1 MDEYEEYF
9 QTICKVSN
17 WDWYEERV
25 VDMSSFKN
33 GSFCLLFKDNIM
45 YYSKHYEYLYEFSL
59 DYNPTHLLT
68 LTINSELYVVI
79 RNSKSIYLYLLKD
92 EFLYKTQI
100 HLMSDI
106 DHWTKTKDNQI
117 IICSKNKISFYKIYN
132 NYIIK
137 SQNDVII
144 DEETYIEN
152 SLYFKNKKE
161 TNIKAK
167 KNSEE
172 NTNSHNLSVVKI
184 FESDDDYIIIIKQVI
199 DEIENYVGETDDC
212 PCCSYY
218 IVEQTNV
225 ILLSMVKLNKKE
237 KKMKIIYEIEF
248 KNIYKYYEPPYGE
261 YTKINSMEYF
271 DKSICDSIG
280 FSKNKVLVYI
290 PQLNNVK
297 IIDINSSFGHKYESF
312 LYTSGEDIVRY
323 KIIVI
328 SEKCFLRIK
337 YEYDKDLG
345 DIDYTELSF
354 IYNNKKNHVAKFYRN
369 LDDIPFIKKM
379 NSLLFVLTQNN
390 LTISKQIINNNDN

>member
-1 MDEYEEYF
+1 
-9 QTICKVSN
+9 
-17 WDWYEERV
+17 
-25 VDMSSFKN
+25 
-33 GSFCLLFKDNIM
+33 
-45 YYSKHYEYLYEFSL
+45 
-59 DYNPTHLLT
+59 
-68 LTINSELYVVI
+68 
-79 RNSKSIYLYLLKD
+79 
-92 EFLYKTQI
+92 
-100 HLMSDI
+100 
-106 DHWTKTKDNQI
+106 
-117 IICSKNKISFYKIYN
+117 
-132 NYIIK
+132 
-137 SQNDVII
+137 
-144 DEETYIEN
+144 
-152 SLYFKNKKE
+152 
-161 TNIKAK
+161 
-167 KNSEE
+167 
-172 NTNSHNLSVVKI
+172 
-184 FESDDDYIIIIKQVI
+184 
-199 DEIENYVGETDDC
+199 
-212 PCCSYY
+212 
-218 IVEQTNV
+218 
-225 ILLSMVKLNKKE
+225 
-237 KKMKIIYEIEF
+237 MKIIYEIEF

-312 LYTSGEDIVRY
+312 LYTSGEDIERY

-354 IYNNKKNHVAKFYRN
+354 IYNNKKNHVATFYRN